1 MKWCKID
8 NKYLLYLKN
17 FETRIPDFEYS
28 TLRTNGGTKKLFK
41 PFFYMLKDC
50 GSYCF
55 VGQVNHYNPIKHGK
69 LRDMLDFK
77 KVYDLSS
84 NNPLCVVN
92 LNYVF
97 PVPKTEIIDITS
109 SNISKERDFD
119 NNIEKSQYINLLNRE
134 LKSINSMDLEYSFD
148 KLYNLKAFNPKHKVS
163 QRCFDYSFLEEKC
176 ELWEKYPDIKNNL
189 IDTIELKKLNDHIRH
204 KDAGYNTSMIEG
216 KHFICNTDLYR
227 IDQIELKSFG
237 LDSAILIK
245 MTASGEENYIDNN
258 FTSDAKFNLH
268 LQKLDSKSLS
278 NFKNIKSK

>member
-28 TLRTNGGTKKLFK
+28 TLKTNGSTKKLFK

-69 LRDMLDFK
+69 LKDMLDFK

-148 KLYNLKAFNPKHKVS
+148 KLYTLKVFNPKHKVS
-163 QRCFDYSFLEEKC
+163 QRCFDYKYLENKC
-176 ELWEKYPDIKNNL
+176 SLWEKHPIIKGNL
-189 IDTIELKKLNDHIRH
+189 FEPNEVKKLNDHIRH
-204 KDAGYNTSMIEG
+204 KDAGYNSSMLEG
-216 KHFICNTDLYR
+216 KHFIFNDELYR
-227 IDQIELKSFG
+227 IEQIELKPLG
-237 LDSAILIK
+237 TDSAILTK
-245 MTASGEENYIDNN
+245 LTLSGEETYIDNN

-268 LQKLDSKSLS
+268 LQKIDSKSLS
-278 NFKNIKSK
+278 NFKDNKNK